1 MFKGCTQ
8 LTSFNGSL
16 CSTNYVMASKE
27 MFSGCSALT
36 TFYNGTTMS
45 FTYASDTNK
54 NEAVVSMFEGCSSL
68 TTLTLTIGTTIY
80 DTTYMFKGC
89 SSLATFP
96 SSIYLTNVRNGKG
109 MFYGCTSLTSV
120 SNTNNKL
127 SNVLVADGMFY
138 HCNLDI
144 TTVKFIAD
152 NIKSSP
158 ASASRPSYIS
168 TEDWTNV
175 GKITLG
181 VSAACAADS
190 TFTTQMDAIANKG
203 WTITY
208 AVQNTDGTFGEDIIY
223 TPTA

>member
-1 MFKGCTQ
+1 MFKGCTH

-45 FTYASDTNK
+45 FTYTSDTNK

-68 TTLTLTIGTTIY
+68 TTLTLTIGSTIY
-80 DTTYMFKGC
+80 DTSSMFKGC
-89 SSLATFP
+89 SSLVSFP
-96 SSIYLTNVRNGKG
+96 STINLSNVRNGKN

-138 HCNLDI
+138 HCNLNI
-144 TTVKFIAD
+144 TTVSYIAS
-152 NIKSSP
+152 NIKSN
-158 ASASRPSYIS
+158 PSGTAKPTYIS

-190 TFTTQMDAIANKG
+190 TFTTHMNSIANKG

-208 AVQNTDGTFGEDIIY
+208 TVQNTDGTFGEDIIY